1 MDNIEPDKVREAREA
16 YERACAA
23 RNKVK
28 EMYAN
33 ADKACLV
40 AYKAYVEANIRSK

>member
-1 MDNIEPDKVREAREA
+1 MDNIKQDKLREAREA

-28 EMYAN
+28 EMYAD

-40 AYKAYVEANIRSK
+40 AYKAYVEASQRSK